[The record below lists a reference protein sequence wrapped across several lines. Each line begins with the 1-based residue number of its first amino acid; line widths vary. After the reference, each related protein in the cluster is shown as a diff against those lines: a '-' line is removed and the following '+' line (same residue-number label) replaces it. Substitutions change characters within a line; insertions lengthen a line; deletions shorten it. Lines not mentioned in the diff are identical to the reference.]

1 MDFLNRIVNKPDFLL
16 GLLSVLSCAL
26 VVFCSG
32 SAASICYP
40 SIKLPLLL
48 FAVALWCFASL
59 GRLKHLICCR
69 VADWTAVLFMLVLI
83 ASIVMRQGSGF
94 FSELQLMCILVIAY
108 LMVKN
113 LGPELIA
120 RSFIIVIVVLSGIAL
135 VAYVLFCLMGI
146 TPPLPTMT
154 NYSGSTTYYNGVLF
168 CIDAVQNEG
177 RNCSVFWEPSI
188 FAGYINICFIL
199 MMVFKIEQPRWVIVL
214 LIVALISTASSGGLI
229 EFLVV
234 LSVYAYSRKGSA
246 LLSLGIALLA
256 LVFFVAYEPIAAFLL
271 SLNYDVF
278 IKIFGAFSNGS
289 TLTRIECPQINLQI
303 WLSNPLFGFGLSGAD
318 ELYVIMREASSVSA
332 IAQTSTPT
340 FMLAAF
346 GVAGVLYSVIWI
358 IAIVRQCDASVIR
371 AVLLLLLFG
380 FFLNEVPC
388 TYFLS
393 MYLLLFVFLAHKSFT
408 ELKSEGAYLSSKQ
421 EGIR

>member
-1 MDFLNRIVNKPDFLL
+1 
-16 GLLSVLSCAL
+16 
-26 VVFCSG
+26 
-32 SAASICYP
+32 
-40 SIKLPLLL
+40 
-48 FAVALWCFASL
+48 
-59 GRLKHLICCR
+59 
-69 VADWTAVLFMLVLI
+69 
-83 ASIVMRQGSGF
+83 
-94 FSELQLMCILVIAY
+94 MCILVIAY

-113 LGPELIA
+113 LGSELIA

-199 MMVFKIEQPRWVIVL
+199 MIVFKIKQPRWVIVL

-229 EFLVV
+229 EFLIV

-271 SLNYDVF
+271 NLNYDVF

-303 WLSNPLFGFGLSGAD
+303 WLSSPLFGFGLSGAD
-318 ELYVIMREASSVSA
+318 DLYVIMREASSVSA

-346 GVAGVLYSVIWI
+346 GVAGALYSVIWI

-393 MYLLLFVFLAHKSFT
+393 MYLLLFVFLAHKSST

-421 EGIR
+421 EDIR